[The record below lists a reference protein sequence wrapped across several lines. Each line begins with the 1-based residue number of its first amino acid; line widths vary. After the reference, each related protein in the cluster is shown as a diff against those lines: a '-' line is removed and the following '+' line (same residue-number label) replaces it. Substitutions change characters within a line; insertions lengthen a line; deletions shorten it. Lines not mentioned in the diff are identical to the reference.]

1 MAQGRRIQAWFML
14 SNGAGNLLQ
23 LSGLVGGLMLVGR
36 AGRLPAAW
44 RTRALLAGWLVTYFS
59 NHAIAHWVVGRLGG
73 IRFVGYGVHGTTSPD
88 WYPPGVRW
96 IFQHLPLLSART
108 DGAALQAAYPVAR
121 LAMYLAAP
129 VFTLLTGL
137 GIPVYGRAQHIPGS
151 QALLIGASLW
161 FTPMLVVEALRPG
174 GDLRRALRELTRLME
189 HS

>member
-1 MAQGRRIQAWFML
+1 MAHARRRQPWFLL
-14 SNGAGNLLQ
+14 SPWAGNLIQ
-23 LSGLVGGLMLVGR
+23 LSGLVCGLTLVGG

-44 RTRALLAGWLVTYFS
+44 RSRALLAGWLVTYFS

-96 IFQHLPLLSART
+96 IFEHLPLLSART
-108 DGAALQAAYPVAR
+108 DPAALHAAHPAAR

-137 GIPVYGRAQHIPGS
+137 GIPWYGRAQRIAGS

-161 FTPMLVVEALRPG
+161 FTPMLVVEAIREG